1 MAGPRK
7 FNPPFRVDHVGSFL
21 RPPRLLEARE
31 RAGFRGIGEP
41 RRDGEISLDELREV
55 ENDCI
60 REVVQLQESMGL
72 RAITDGEFRR
82 NSWAIDIVERM
93 KGVEIRQQSGAFNA
107 TFDGSEFHPPVP
119 HTVAKLGRTEGGL
132 VLDDYLFTSKLTDRM
147 VKACIPAPSIIYLR
161 GGRDA
166 VSKET
171 YPDIEDFF
179 EDLMALYREEIAALY
194 GAGCRYVQLDNVDTA
209 MICDPKFQELSRKQ
223 GMEPIDQVRLHARLV
238 NGAYRDLPSDMAGA
252 MHLCRGNA
260 QGHWLAAGGYEYV
273 AEVLFNEFDVDA
285 FFLEYD
291 SPRAGDF
298 APLRFAPK
306 DCLIVLGIM
315 TTKTPEHDSKDVL
328 KRRIEEAA
336 QYVPL
341 ENLAVSPQCGFA
353 SVSLGNP
360 ITVDDER
367 RKIAL
372 LYEVAEEVWG

>member
-1 MAGPRK
+1 
-7 FNPPFRVDHVGSFL
+7 
-21 RPPRLLEARE
+21 
-31 RAGFRGIGEP
+31 
-41 RRDGEISLDELREV
+41 
-55 ENDCI
+55 
-60 REVVQLQESMGL
+60 
-72 RAITDGEFRR
+72 
-82 NSWAIDIVERM
+82 
-93 KGVEIRQQSGAFNA
+93 
-107 TFDGSEFHPPVP
+107 
-119 HTVAKLGRTEGGL
+119 
-132 VLDDYLFTSKLTDRM
+132 
-147 VKACIPAPSIIYLR
+147 
-161 GGRDA
+161 
-166 VSKET
+166 
-171 YPDIEDFF
+171 
-179 EDLMALYREEIAALY
+179 
-194 GAGCRYVQLDNVDTA
+194 